1 LIVRERKL
9 IVDRTSGFVFGVDS
23 IEVEYLVSD
32 EKLMA
37 DVIISEWVCEVKYTT
52 EESVISE
59 KFLV

>member
-52 EESVISE
+52 EESVI
-59 KFLV
+59 